1 MSTIGIL
8 KRACGLVALLL
19 AFATAAEAAPAACLD
34 DWGVASTVVA
44 REQLATVEAVTRLTR
59 DLLSADVVRTAL
71 CRDNDRYVYRMV
83 VRGPR
88 GRLRNLSVD
97 ARHPYGR

>member
-1 MSTIGIL
+1 MSTTAIMKTTL
-8 KRACGLVALLL
+8 GLAAILL
-19 AFATAAEAAPAACLD
+19 ALATPARAAPGDCLD
-34 DWGVASTVVA
+34 DWGAASTVVA
-44 REQLATVEAVTRLTR
+44 RERLATVESVTRLTR

-88 GRLRNLSVD
+88 GRLRNLAVD
-97 ARHPYGR
+97 ARQPFGR